1 MHVHAWQAGEEL
13 GRQAAARSKN
23 ERDQACGLLDARTA
37 RQQPG
42 WWAKDD
48 EERPALIGIFGAG
61 RNGTTL
67 LMRLLDGSPGLWVY
81 PIELNYLSVHHPKP
95 WRCRIARLLRG
106 RDHAETSFLAWAE
119 AQGRELRETYLDR
132 LMDPLTIQS
141 NPVDALRTR
150 GYQGSP
156 RTDLPDYLSAMQAA
170 YDDRHL
176 ASAPFLVFKS
186 REVTEM
192 PQYQKMFPQMRF
204 IHIVRHPF
212 SNYSSLKRT
221 DMVAK
226 RMPFWF
232 QGGDILRTQLE
243 DRWIPHVRFILEA
256 CQSDPGRHFILKY
269 EDLCE
274 QPSEVISG
282 ICRWLG
288 VAPPS
293 DVSMQTVLGG
303 KRMTQLPSSPSQAGV
318 DTPPRVVSNM
328 ASAFNYE
335 EVLTERER
343 ALILFRTYG
352 LARQLGY
359 FETEPASLPTRME
372 LLRAWLL
379 PDRWECMNTHP
390 GPRLLRALLSR
401 RLYIFSKLV
410 LPSF

>member
-1 MHVHAWQAGEEL
+1 MAGR
-13 GRQAAARSKN
+13 G
-23 ERDQACGLLDARTA
+23 G
-37 RQQPG
+37 G
-42 WWAKDD
+42 GFV
-48 EERPALIGIFGAG
+48 LIGIFGAG

-81 PIELNYLSVHHPKP
+81 PIELNYLTVHQPKS
-95 WRCRIARLLRG
+95 WRCRAARLLRG
-106 RDHAETSFLAWAE
+106 RGRGKTTFFAWAE
-119 AQGRELRETYLDR
+119 AQVQELAETYLER
-132 LMDPLTIQS
+132 LMDPLKVQG
-141 NPVDALRTR
+141 NPLDALRTR

-186 REVTEM
+186 REVTELS
-192 PQYQKMFPQMRF
+192 QYQKMFPQMRF

-226 RMPFWF
+226 QKPFWF

-243 DRWIPHVRFILEA
+243 DRWIPHVRFIMAARLA
-256 CQSDPGRHFILKY
+256 DPQRHHVIKY
-269 EDLCE
+269 EDLCQE
-274 QPSEVISG
+274 PSEVITD
-282 ICRWLG
+282 ICRWLN
-288 VAPPS
+288 VALPS
-293 DVSMQTVLGG
+293 DLLLQTVLGG
-303 KRMTQLPSSPSQAGV
+303 KRMTQLPSNPSQVGV
-318 DTPPRVVSNM
+318 HTPPRVISNM
-328 ASAFNYE
+328 ANAFKYD

-343 ALILFRTYG
+343 ALILFRTYC

-359 FETEPASLPTRME
+359 FDKEPASLPTRWQ
-372 LLRAWLL
+372 LLRAWFL

-390 GPRLLRALLSR
+390 GLRLFRALLSR

-410 LPSF
+410 LPSL